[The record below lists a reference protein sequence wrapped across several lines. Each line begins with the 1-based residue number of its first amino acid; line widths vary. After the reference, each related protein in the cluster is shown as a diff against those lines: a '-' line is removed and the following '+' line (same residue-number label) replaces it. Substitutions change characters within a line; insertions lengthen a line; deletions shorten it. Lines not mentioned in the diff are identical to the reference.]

1 MLNYYNMKRNV
12 IIFLILVLF
21 TSGISGQ
28 KSPIKFGDVSME
40 DLKMVTYPA
49 DTSAS
54 AVILCDY
61 GYFDHLT
68 FQFTRIVRIKIFRK
82 EGYSWANRS
91 YSGSTK
97 PQIKGIT
104 FNLDQGKITESKL
117 KGESVFIDRITD
129 NYYVTRIAM
138 PNVKEGSVIDLQF
151 FYNGIPYEWR
161 FQEVIP
167 VKYSE
172 LVLSDTPDVRFRYSF
187 FGNEPLAV
195 STPNRWVA
203 IDMPSFRAEPFMTS
217 IENYVTKLEIDIL
230 DVVEPTHPT
239 MYYNMV
245 FKSVTDSWESV
256 SKILMDDINFG
267 KTLSGSMYLNNLAGK
282 IEKSAGSPEEK
293 LKMAYDSIKSAV
305 KWNEKMELFT
315 SSGSLGSTYKLKI
328 GNSTDINLLLLQ
340 LLNRLKFDAAPVII
354 STRAHGFLLST
365 SPSIHKPNYVIVQAK
380 IGNKTYL
387 LDATEPFMPYYLLPL
402 RCLSNSGRLVDKKSS
417 TIVELTTLSK
427 ERDFTTYQ
435 LKILDNNTIEG
446 KLMIKNLDY
455 KAQNVRKK
463 YHSFNSSDEY
473 LEDFRRDKQGLVI
486 NKSEIINI
494 DSIYQ
499 PLIEDYD
506 VTMNNQVN
514 IIGNEI
520 YLLPLF
526 YSQLKENP
534 FELDDRKYPVD
545 FGYNIEKTVTTTL
558 EIPDN
563 YEVSELPAPVSIK
576 LQDNEASMTYY
587 VAQSEN
593 TVTVKS
599 IFSINKTMFLPSEYK
614 KLKEFYNQVIKK
626 HSEPIIL
633 KKK

>member
-1 MLNYYNMKRNV
+1 MKRN
-12 IIFLILVLF
+12 IIILLILIFF

-28 KSPIKFGDVSME
+28 KVPIKFGEVSME
-40 DLKMVTYPA
+40 DLKMVTYPL

-91 YSGSTK
+91 YSGNSK

-104 FNLDQGKITESKL
+104 FNLDNGKITESKL
-117 KGESVFIDRITD
+117 KGESVFTDRITD

-151 FYNGIPYEWR
+151 FFDGIPYQWR
-161 FQEVIP
+161 FQELIP

-172 LVLSDTPDVRFRYSF
+172 LILSDTPDIRFRYSI
-187 FGNEPLAV
+187 FGNEPLAI

-203 IDMPSFRAEPFMTS
+203 INIPSIKEEPYMTS
-217 IENYVTKLEIDIL
+217 VENYLTKLDLDIL
-230 DVVEPTHPT
+230 DVVEPTHPI
-239 MYYNMV
+239 MYYSMV
-245 FKSVTDSWESV
+245 FKSLTDSWESV

-282 IEKSAGSPEEK
+282 IEKTSGSPEDK
-293 LKMAYDSIKSAV
+293 LKMAYDSLKSVV
-305 KWNEKMELFT
+305 KWNEKIQLFT
-315 SSGSLGSTYKLKI
+315 SSGSLGSVYKLKI
-328 GNSTDINLLLLQ
+328 GNSADINLLLLQ
-340 LLNRLKFDAAPVII
+340 LLSRLKFDVAPVII
-354 STRAHGFLLST
+354 STRAHGFLSPAF
-365 SPSIHKPNYVIVQAK
+365 PSIHKPDYVIVRAK
-380 IGNKTYL
+380 IGNKSYL
-387 LDATEPFMPYYLLPL
+387 LDATEPFMPYYLLPI
-402 RCLSNSGRLVDKKSS
+402 RCLSNSGILVDKINSS
-417 TIVELTTLSK
+417 LVELKTQNK
-427 ERDFTTYQ
+427 EKDFTTYQ

-446 KLMIKNLDY
+446 KLMIKSLDY
-455 KAQNVRKK
+455 GAQNVRKK

-473 LEDFRRDKQGLVI
+473 LEDFGKNKQGLTI
-486 NKSEIINI
+486 SKSEINNI
-494 DSIYQ
+494 DNIYQ

-520 YLLPLF
+520 YLLPMF
-526 YSQLKENP
+526 YNQLKSNP
-534 FELDDRKYPVD
+534 FELDNRKFPVD

-558 EIPDN
+558 EIPDK
-563 YEVSELPAPVSIK
+563 YIASDLPSPVIIK
-576 LQDNEASMTYY
+576 LQDNEASLTYF
-587 VAQSEN
+587 VELSEN
-593 TVTVKS
+593 KIIVKS
-599 IFSINKTMFLPSEYK
+599 IFSINKSMFLPSEYT

-626 HSEPIIL
+626 HAEPIIL